1 MSLPSRIL
9 VWLLL
14 AAPVAMAQ
22 SKAVSPAPLLPESF
36 NGWKKTRPAVRITS
50 SQGFDSSQAAFLA
63 ESGFADA
70 ETATYERDGR
80 RIQVKGARFNDA
92 SGAYA
97 AFTHYRHPA
106 MAPETFCDA
115 AASEQ
120 PRVIILCKN
129 IFLDATYDKVTA
141 MTATELR
148 GLAASLPV
156 LDGPAAQL
164 PLLPLYLPEKVRR
177 QAQYSLGRAGYETPD
192 AAVPAAVI
200 GFDRL
205 SEVVVARFRS
215 EAGVATATLFRF
227 PTPAIATQE
236 LAKVEAWSRSRE
248 THPDPERLDTA
259 HSKRSGPLV
268 AVVSGNISDVEARE
282 LLGRINYDATIS
294 WTEPTGLEARN
305 NIGGIVYNAT
315 LLAVIIFLFTVV
327 VGFIFGGF
335 KIVLRKLFPS
345 RFHEPAEGEDFISLK
360 IER

>member
-1 MSLPSRIL
+1 MTSCSRIVL
-9 VWLLL
+9 WLLL
-14 AAPVAMAQ
+14 A
-22 SKAVSPAPLLPESF
+22 VSPAAAQSRTAPPPGLLPDTF
-36 NGWKKTRPAVRITS
+36 HGWKKAGVAVRSTS
-50 SQGFDSSQAAFLA
+50 PQAFDGDRTAFLA
-63 ESGFADA
+63 ESGFIESESAV
-70 ETATYERDGR
+70 YERDGR
-80 RIQVKGARFNDA
+80 RIQVKGARFQDA

-97 AFTHYRHPA
+97 AYTHYRHPA
-106 MAPETFCDA
+106 MATESFCDA

-120 PRVIILCKN
+120 PRVIILCRN

-148 GLAASLPV
+148 GLTSSLPV
-156 LDGPAAQL
+156 TDGPAAQL
-164 PLLPLYLPEKVRR
+164 PLLPLYLPEPVRR
-177 QAQYSLGRAGYETPD
+177 QAQFSLGRAGYEASD
-192 AAVPAAVI
+192 ATVPAAVM

-215 EAGVATATLFRF
+215 DAGVATATLFRF

-236 LAKVEAWSRSRE
+236 LAKVEGWSRTRE

-259 HSKRSGPLV
+259 HSRRSGPLV

-282 LLGRINYDATIS
+282 LLERINYDATVS

-315 LLAVIIFLFTVV
+315 LLAVIIFLFTVI

-335 KIVLRKLFPS
+335 KVVLRKLFPN